1 MKTRPLQNYGAS
13 VGLEAFDIDWN
24 SQEERDE
31 LGRLCAQE
39 CVVFVNERI
48 PTKVIFDTMTHWG
61 DASRAFLHEA
71 VVEKLVEGRHWRE
84 LLVNLGY
91 ISNEVGRELAQ
102 AVSIVSYQRHANG
115 RPRGVFQNG
124 ELDWHSDQISI
135 DESQRIIGL
144 SSVEYTEGSATQFLC
159 THDAYES
166 MSESLKSQVRELV
179 ISHKWR
185 KGLMAPGLN
194 EAQNLLVRYNMV
206 PLDGMETSLYGETA
220 TGLPGLKMPT
230 HTFSHFVGMTES
242 DSLKLYK
249 EICDHVYDPK
259 YVYTCNWKDG
269 QTVFMDQ
276 QITLHKRPT
285 NILDGN
291 KRLMTR
297 TISFVNHILPNQPR
311 TEKIRYQG
319 QWYSKPDFLKLVDAD
334 RQAVFEKEQAGHYA
348 SLNNEYYPDEAVR
361 SQIYAY
367 EKLREANI

>member
-13 VGLEAFDIDWN
+13 VGLEAYDIDWN

-61 DASRAFLHEA
+61 DPSRAFLHESI
-71 VVEKLVEGRHWRE
+71 VEKLVEGRHWRE

-91 ISNEVGRELAQ
+91 ISNEVGRELSQ

-135 DESQRIIGL
+135 DDSQRIIGL
-144 SSVEYTEGSATQFLC
+144 TSVEYTEGSATQFLC

-166 MSESLKSQVRELV
+166 MSESLKSEVRELV
-179 ISHKWR
+179 VSHKWR
-185 KGLMAPGLN
+185 EGLMAPGLN
-194 EAQNLLVRYNMV
+194 HAQSLLIRYNMV
-206 PLDGMETSLYGETA
+206 PLNGMETNLYGETA

-230 HTFSHFVGMTES
+230 HSFGNFVGMSEI
-242 DSLKLYK
+242 DSFKLYK
-249 EICDHVYDPK
+249 TICDYVYDPK
-259 YVYTCNWKDG
+259 YVYTRNWQDG

-285 NILDGN
+285 NIVDGN

-297 TISFVNHILPNQPR
+297 TITYVNHILPNQAR
-311 TEKIRYQG
+311 TDKIRYQG
-319 QWYSKPDFLKLVDAD
+319 QWYNRKDFLQLVDQD
-334 RQAVFEKEQAGHYA
+334 RKVFFENEQYGQYA
-348 SLNNEYYPDEAVR
+348 SLDSDHFPDDAVKAK
-361 SQIYAY
+361 IYSY
-367 EKLREANI
+367 EKLKSNV